1 MALFPLH
8 FFFTALYYTDTGSSL
23 LVIGAHLLALRRA
36 YLAAGLIA
44 AAATAFRQ
52 TNAVWAAFTLAVSGL
67 CVRLKSTPWTRCC
80 DTSSRGEARL
90 CAEQL
95 LHSTQLAG

>member
-67 CVRLKSTPWTRCC
+67 CVRLKSTPS
-80 DTSSRGEARL
+80 DTLLRHIILRRGSLVRRTA
-90 CAEQL
+90 ASQ
-95 LHSTQLAG
+95 HTIS